1 MSVVIAYSVVTT
13 DKSFIKLYDKNMNN
27 IKYLN
32 EDSEVINDSV
42 DNPNDL
48 EKYAR
53 QIAKMYKLKYND
65 DDTISCDVNRLKE
78 MKLAHKLISS
88 KMACGKIKY
97 CSPDERYYFTVD
109 FE

>member
-1 MSVVIAYSVVTT
+1 
-13 DKSFIKLYDKNMNN
+13 MNN

-32 EDSEVINDSV
+32 EDFHNTEKDSEVINDSV

-53 QIAKMYKLKYND
+53 QVAKMYKLKYND
-65 DDTISCDVNRLKE
+65 DDTITCDVNQLKE
-78 MKLAHKLISS
+78 MKLVHKLISS
-88 KMACGKIKY
+88 KMDCGKIKY
-97 CSPDERYYFTVD
+97 CSPAERYYFTVD

>member
-1 MSVVIAYSVVTT
+1 
-13 DKSFIKLYDKNMNN
+13 MNS

-32 EDSEVINDSV
+32 EDSENINESV
-42 DNPNDL
+42 VNPEYL

-53 QIAKMYKLKYND
+53 QVAKMYKLKYND
-65 DDTISCDVNRLKE
+65 DTITCDVNQLKE
-78 MKLAHKLISS
+78 MELAHKLISS
-88 KMACGKIKY
+88 KMGCGIIKY

>member
-1 MSVVIAYSVVTT
+1 
-13 DKSFIKLYDKNMNN
+13 MNN
-27 IKYLN
+27 IKYSDEDFHDIEEDFEVN
-32 EDSEVINDSV
+32 ESV
-42 DNPNDL
+42 VNPKDL

-53 QIAKMYKLKYND
+53 KIAKMYKLKYND
-65 DDTISCDVNRLKE
+65 DDTITCDVNQLKE

-88 KMACGKIKY
+88 KMDCGKIKY

>member
-1 MSVVIAYSVVTT
+1 
-13 DKSFIKLYDKNMNN
+13 MNN

-65 DDTISCDVNRLKE
+65 DGLRMESHQLNNF
-78 MKLAHKLISS
+78 H
-88 KMACGKIKY
+88 
-97 CSPDERYYFTVD
+97 
-109 FE
+109 

>member
-1 MSVVIAYSVVTT
+1 
-13 DKSFIKLYDKNMNN
+13 MNN

-65 DDTISCDVNRLKE
+65 DYTISCDVNQLKE
-78 MKLAHKLISS
+78 MKLTHKLITS
-88 KMACGKIKY
+88 KMDCGKIKY
-97 CSPDERYYFTVD
+97 CSPAERYYFTVD

>member
-1 MSVVIAYSVVTT
+1 
-13 DKSFIKLYDKNMNN
+13 MNS

-32 EDSEVINDSV
+32 EASEIINESV
-42 DNPNDL
+42 VNPNDL

-65 DDTISCDVNRLKE
+65 DDDTITCNVNQLKE
-78 MKLAHKLISS
+78 MELAHKLISS
-88 KMACGKIKY
+88 KMDCGKIKY
-97 CSPDERYYFTVD
+97 CSPDKRYYFTVD